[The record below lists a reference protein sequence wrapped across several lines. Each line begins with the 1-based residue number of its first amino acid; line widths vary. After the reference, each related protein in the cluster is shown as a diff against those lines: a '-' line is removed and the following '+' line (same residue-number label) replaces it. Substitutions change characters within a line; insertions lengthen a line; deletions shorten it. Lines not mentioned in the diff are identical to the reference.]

1 MNKFFLLAFSS
12 LLPLLLRADNP
23 PIGLGSWR
31 EHIPTTRPL
40 PSPTRATGC
49 IAPASSDCSGYKKD
63 DGEISYFTR
72 LGGLSDHEIK
82 TIRYETQRGIPVI
95 AYENSNIDLLF
106 ADKTIV
112 NLGDIKRKNI
122 VGGKAINHI
131 LFINGKAYLSCQ
143 FGIVVIN
150 LDRRALEDTYH
161 RTERRQ
167 PERAGTRVRR

>member
-1 MNKFFLLAFSS
+1 MNKFFLLAFS
-12 LLPLLLRADNP
+12 LLASLLLRADNP

-31 EHIPTTRPL
+31 EHIPYNKAVAVADAGDRVY
-40 PSPTRATGC
+40 C
-49 IAPASSDCSGYKKD
+49 ASQFGLFSYKKD

-72 LGGLSDHEIK
+72 LGGLSDYEIK
-82 TIRYETQRGIPVI
+82 TIRYETQRGILVI

-112 NLGDIKRKNI
+112 NLSDIKRKNI

-143 FGIVVIN
+143 
-150 LDRRALEDTYH
+150 
-161 RTERRQ
+161 
-167 PERAGTRVRR
+167 